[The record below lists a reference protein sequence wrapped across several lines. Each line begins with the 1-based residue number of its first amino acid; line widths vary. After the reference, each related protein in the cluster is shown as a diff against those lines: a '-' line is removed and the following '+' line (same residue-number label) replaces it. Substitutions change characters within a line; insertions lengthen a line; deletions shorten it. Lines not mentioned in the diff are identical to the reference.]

1 MLVLTRREGE
11 QIVID
16 GRIRITVVAIKGKKV
31 RVGVAAPPSVR
42 VDRSEV
48 NCRRKSHNPSY
59 AAELC

>member
-16 GRIRITVVAIKGKKV
+16 GRIRITLLAVHGKKV
-31 RVGVAAPPSVR
+31 RVGVAAPRSVR

-48 NCRRKSHNPSY
+48 DERRGSRKPLYSGQ
-59 AAELC
+59 LQ